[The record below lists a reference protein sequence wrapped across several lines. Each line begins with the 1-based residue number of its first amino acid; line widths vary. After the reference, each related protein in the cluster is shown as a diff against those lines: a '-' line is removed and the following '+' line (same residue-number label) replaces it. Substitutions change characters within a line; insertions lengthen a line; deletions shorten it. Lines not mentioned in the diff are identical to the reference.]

1 MTRHHRRGARSY
13 DKPADATA
21 LSVED
26 GNENGRRRLGKSID
40 LGAISEWHRHTG
52 RNQLPFPIPSFRR
65 LRLDELNEPVS
76 TLSRPRELTR

>member
-21 LSVED
+21 LSVKD
-26 GNENGRRRLGKSID
+26 GNENGRRHLGKSID
-40 LGAISEWHRHTG
+40 LGAISEWHRYTG

-65 LRLDELNEPVS
+65 IRFDDLYEPVS
-76 TLSRPRELTR
+76 PLSPPRELTR